1 MILERLNAVS
11 PAMSGA
17 MAIDLRRLAGRTI
30 DRIDG
35 IIAEWDEG
43 ATLDYSLE
51 EYEGDFSLTGD
62 LHLAERGEWYSIGD
76 EIYCS
81 EYHDPVVDYAQLTL
95 TYESD
100 NGDTWSI
107 DVDAQGLQK
116 LASYERH

>member
-17 MAIDLRRLAGRTI
+17 MAKDLRALAERAI
-30 DRIDG
+30 DRIDD

-62 LHLAERGEWYSIGD
+62 LRLAERGGWYSIGD

-107 DVDAQGLQK
+107 DLNERDLQE
-116 LASYERH
+116 LAHERY